1 MRLDRYLLERQTI
14 ALNREVA
21 NWQEAV
27 RLSVQLLEDNGAV
40 TSEYYDAIL
49 ENHAKNGPYF
59 VIVPSVAMPHAAPE
73 RGVNATGF
81 SLVTLKNPVRFGHQ
95 EHDPVDIVLCIA
107 AEDRKSL
114 NEETIIQVMDL
125 LDHDDTVP
133 KLRAARSLDD
143 IESLFQNLFSG
154 E

>member
-1 MRLDRYLLERQTI
+1 MRLDRYLLEHKTVALRQE
-14 ALNREVA
+14 AA
-21 NWQEAV
+21 DWQQAV
-27 RLSVQLLEDNGAV
+27 RLAVQLLENNDAV

-59 VIVPSVAMPHAAPE
+59 VVVPSVAMPHAAPE

-81 SLVTLKNPVRFGHQ
+81 SLVTLKTPVVFGHK

-114 NEETIIQVMDL
+114 NEETIIQVMEL

-133 KLRAARSLDD
+133 KLRAAETLDD
-143 IESLFQNLFSG
+143 IEALFQNIFSA